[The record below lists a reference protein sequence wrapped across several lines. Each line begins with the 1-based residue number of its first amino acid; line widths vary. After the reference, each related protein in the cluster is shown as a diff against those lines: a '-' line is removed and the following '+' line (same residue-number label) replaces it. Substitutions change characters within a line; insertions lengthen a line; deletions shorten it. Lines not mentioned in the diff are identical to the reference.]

1 MTDFKFDDFENS
13 QGVGLD
19 AFFEGEPEVVSLT
32 KGASQPTK
40 DDWKVVAARPKKARR
55 VKVGSLSQLKG
66 FERVAEDTLINKATQ
81 ELWSISKSDNGD
93 FYVQR
98 LFQDDGSPL
107 KG

>member
-19 AFFEGEPEVVSLT
+19 AFFEEEPEVVSLT
-32 KGASQPTK
+32 KEASQPTK
-40 DDWKVVAARPKKARR
+40 DDWKASPRPKKARR

-66 FERVAEDTLINKATQ
+66 FARVAEDTLINKATQ
-81 ELWSISKSDNGD
+81 ELWSISKNDSGD